1 MNCISTQR
9 SRMLS
14 DECAGVKRES
24 ITNERQLKCKSSIK
38 PAGKPAE
45 KVWFAF
51 ILLDISAHV
60 RNCYMTIGHFIRG
73 KYDFLFNHYYSNIQL
88 LSFYHKNITYS
99 CFNRSTI
106 YLILVIYKSTC
117 ILSVLFTFRFFNFQF
132 CSLLV
137 LVLVLVFLTFIFN
150 YL

>member
-24 ITNERQLKCKSSIK
+24 ITNERLFSCKSNIK

-60 RNCYMTIGHFIRG
+60 LLCYMAIGSFIRG
-73 KYDFLFNHYYSNIQL
+73 KYDFQFNYYYFNIQL
-88 LSFYHKNITYS
+88 LSFYHKNITCELFQS
-99 CFNRSTI
+99 FN
-106 YLILVIYKSTC
+106 YLSNISNTQKYMHT
-117 ILSVLFTFRFFNFQF
+117 FTFVHFYF
-132 CSLLV
+132 CSF
-137 LVLVLVFLTFIFN
+137 LVFFTFIFN